1 MAIASFRAKFG
12 SSDEHNRLA
21 QFYASLTD
29 GELQQLAR
37 EGTSL
42 TEEARG
48 ALASEMSRRGM
59 QADAPGDGTD
69 DQATDGAIEGAADAE
84 DSAEAN
90 GRAEMRDLLTIRQF
104 RDLPEAL
111 LAKSVLDSAGIECF
125 LGDDNLIRMDWLWSN
140 LLGGIKLRVR
150 QEDAIVASRLLDGR
164 EAEGDS
170 NSPEK

>member
-12 SSDEHNRLA
+12 SPDEHNRLA

-59 QADAPGDGTD
+59 QADTPGDGTD
-69 DQATDGAIEGAADAE
+69 DQAADGAPDGAVDAE
-84 DSAEAN
+84 DSAAAN

-150 QEDAIVASRLLDGR
+150 QEDAIVASRLLEGR

-170 NSPEK
+170 NNSEK